1 MQKSW
6 GPRAGA
12 WQGQENV
19 LALPRSRSQWPAR
32 QVLDTRWLPQ
42 EKWQESKSVGGRVLL
57 PVHHHAPP
65 RVSCGS
71 VQVSPQEG
79 GPEVQPVQPLLLFS
93 HFAKSQ
99 QELARRG
106 VTVSS

>member
-1 MQKSW
+1 M
-6 GPRAGA
+6 
-12 WQGQENV
+12 
-19 LALPRSRSQWPAR
+19 
-32 QVLDTRWLPQ
+32 
-42 EKWQESKSVGGRVLL
+42 LL
-57 PVHHHAPP
+57 PVHHQAPP

-71 VQVSPQEG
+71 EQVSPQEG

-106 VTVSS
+106 VTVSSKWVNCLQLSVEAHSCWQEVAV